1 MRYLRRD
8 DPNEKSVRRE
18 LLKTDVVSN
27 DLIPLLKVL
36 TPGKKDAE
44 LFDITLRLLVNLTQ
58 SALNCFELK
67 VPEDKLKY
75 NIFIEIDNYLKK
87 TKEPFTDEKFVQI
100 VCERLHEIVSKSWED
115 RPEEEDLIAERILF
129 LVRNVL
135 QIKEP
140 EEDEANRLET
150 DINSQDR
157 LILSLHK
164 AKLFDTLVLMIE
176 SNNFVKYSP
185 HILEIIALAL
195 HDQVGGLFTAAKRES
210 VLIDSM

>member
-75 NIFIEIDNYLKK
+75 NIFIEIDSYLKK
-87 TKEPFTDEKFVQI
+87 AKEPFTDEKFVQI

-195 HDQVGGLFTAAKRES
+195 HDQVGDLFYCC
-210 VLIDSM
+210 